1 VGRSALAAGQAI
13 GEAVTPAGHQ
23 PGREIGIAL
32 DPATSGLYQD
42 GHYELRP
49 EGVTLT
55 SAALIERYAEWVER
69 YPIISIE
76 DGLAEDDWDGWEQ
89 LRARLGQRIQL
100 VGDDIFVTNPRINQ
114 RGIERDLANA
124 VLIKPNQ
131 IGTLTE
137 TRQALELTQA
147 NGWRAVMSHRSGE
160 TDDVAIADLA
170 VGLGAGQI
178 KSGAPARGKRLA
190 KYNRLLEI
198 ERALGEA
205 ALLSAP
211 VLRPADSTVL

>member
-23 PGREIGIAL
+23 PGQEIGIAL

-100 VGDDIFVTNPRINQ
+100 VGDDIFVTNPRIIQ

-147 NGWRAVMSHRSGE
+147 NGWRAVMSHRGGE

-178 KSGAPARGKRLA
+178 KSGAPAHGRRLA

-211 VLRPADSTVL
+211 VLRPANSTVL